1 MDLAVVRK
9 FRENI
14 RHVERE
20 LNIQGNANC
29 CEGVTLSQCHTLL
42 ELQLHKR
49 SISLNELSERLYL
62 DKSTVSRTIDSLVRK
77 GTVNR
82 DVPEE
87 NRRMITISLTDKGKD
102 ICKRINRESD
112 AFFWDII
119 CAIPANDLPV
129 FLRSFETMAKKM
141 IQLNQEKEASC

>member
-1 MDLAVVRK
+1 MDLGLVRK

-42 ELQLHKR
+42 ELQLHKK
-49 SISLNELSERLYL
+49 SISLNDLSDRLYL
-62 DKSTVSRTIDSLVRK
+62 DKSTVSRTVDSLVRK

-82 DVPEE
+82 DVPKE
-87 NRRMITISLTDKGKD
+87 NRRKVTISLTEKGKD
-102 ICKRINRESD
+102 ICRRINHDSD

-119 CAIPANDLPV
+119 RAIPAKDLPV
-129 FLRSFETMAKKM
+129 FLRSFETMAIKM
-141 IQLNQEKEASC
+141 IQLNKEKEAAC